1 MSWAAAFQTSCERT
15 AGKPSAENGE
25 GVFMILVIMV
35 IAALIGGF
43 VAQSKGKNVFLWF
56 ILCGFFPI
64 ALIFLFFMKS
74 ESAQA

>member
-1 MSWAAAFQTSCERT
+1 MPPT
-15 AGKPSAENGE
+15 ENGE
-25 GVFMILVIMV
+25 DVFVIFIIMIV
-35 IAALIGGF
+35 AALIGGF

-74 ESAQA
+74 EAV

>member
-1 MSWAAAFQTSCERT
+1 
-15 AGKPSAENGE
+15 
-25 GVFMILVIMV
+25 MILVIMV

-56 ILCGFFPI
+56 ILSGFFPL

-74 ESAQA
+74 EAA

>member
-1 MSWAAAFQTSCERT
+1 
-15 AGKPSAENGE
+15 
-25 GVFMILVIMV
+25 MILIIMV

-56 ILCGFFPI
+56 ILCGFFPL